1 VNIHSNVKKDNSKFI
16 LFVGI
21 SITLV
26 IAGLAYY
33 NMTTSTVSVSVPI
46 QSNGMSEIDRI
57 KQTIREKETIRDA
70 YSQKAMDEARL
81 GNTVAADA
89 AAQAVGELNQT
100 IEKLYDD
107 LHEANMKE
115 GENGEA
121 K

>member
-21 SITLV
+21 SIAFM
-26 IAGLAYY
+26 IAAITYY
-33 NMTTSTVSVSVPI
+33 NMTTSTVSVSVPM
-46 QSNGMSEIDRI
+46 QTTGMSEIDRI

-89 AAQAVGELNQT
+89 AAQVVGELNQA

-107 LHEANMKE
+107 LHEANMRE